1 MTTTIKTRK
10 CFCDCLETRPGNQD
24 SLWKIALQCR
34 DTCGFCRYSPTKHSA
49 LYFRFFSGMSFPKIV
64 ELLPLKELIEEP
76 KIRVDILES
85 RASCLSFKDLKTFL
99 EKEPDFILSD
109 SCYLKILDAATKNNP
124 DALQLFILYGP
135 HKNALFYNWKPLMK
149 IIYDAPEKKTN
160 LAENIHVF
168 FLEYAIRK
176 AKLFLKP
183 CLEQLSSFVLP
194 RRFFPWLLR
203 LSPQEAPLFFSKMI
217 NFTEYTQYAMERT
230 YVEKII
236 VEIDPLRFI
245 DNLARLKN
253 FCLQDPLATR
263 FEYKT
268 PKGYVGHDAG
278 GLTKDFY
285 DMFAIETG
293 KIMKADEDG
302 FLSPPRNQKE
312 EPELWYRLGV
322 LLCRSV
328 FLENI
333 SPSLSLHPVLVYFLH
348 KGVYNLSIQDFF
360 DSLESWDLPF
370 IKNLRKILDWDK
382 DQYIEFLGVQ
392 DEPFVPK
399 KKYIQ
404 TVLYD
409 CYLSENTLQFIKGF
423 QDTVACVYDAPYF
436 SLDFLVNFIHGS
448 RKYPLRGSSEQCLE
462 TNLVVCLEPQSA
474 LNYHPSILVQKLI
487 SAIEGLDLVTQ
498 KKFFRFWLGTAS
510 VSSFDLGQY
519 KPTLVITDYPNYHG
533 CMFGRTCFNQLEMN
547 SRDTRGDIAE
557 VILKTLRNQQLNES
571 VGMRM
576 QVE

>member
-10 CFCDCLETRPGNQD
+10 CFCHRLETRPGDQD
-24 SLWKIALQCR
+24 SLWKIALQCKN
-34 DTCGFCRYSPTKHSA
+34 TCGFCRYTMTKKRS
-49 LYFRFFSGMSFPKIV
+49 LYFRFFSGMSFPRIL
-64 ELLPLKELIEEP
+64 ELLPMKELIEEP
-76 KIRVDILES
+76 KIRVDILEN
-85 RASCLSFKDLKTFL
+85 RASCLSFKDLQTFL
-99 EKEPDFILSD
+99 EKEPDFILTD
-109 SCYLKILDAATKNNP
+109 SCYLKILDAATKNNLN
-124 DALQLFILYGP
+124 ALQIFFDYGP
-135 HKNALFYNWKPLMK
+135 RKNVLFYNWKPLMK
-149 IIYDAPEKKTN
+149 ILYETPHTFTLD
-160 LAENIHVF
+160 ENIHLF

-176 AKLFLKP
+176 AKLFLNP
-183 CLEQLSSFVLP
+183 CLEHLSSFVLP

-245 DNLARLKN
+245 DNLAYLKN

-285 DMFAIETG
+285 DMFAIETA
-293 KIMKADEDG
+293 KLMNADENG
-302 FLSPPRNQKE
+302 FLLPPINQNQ

-333 SPSLSLHPVLVYFLH
+333 SPSLALHPVLVYFLH

-360 DSLESWDLPF
+360 ESLESYDLTF
-370 IKNLRKILDWDK
+370 IKNLRKILDWEK
-382 DQYIEFLGVQ
+382 DQYIEFLRVQ
-392 DEPFVPK
+392 DEPLIPK

-404 TVLYD
+404 NVLCD
-409 CYLSENTLQFIKGF
+409 RYLSDNVLQFIKGF
-423 QDTVACVYDAPYF
+423 QDTVLCVYDAPYF
-436 SLDFLVNFIHGS
+436 SLDLLINFIHGS
-448 RKYPLRGSSEQCLE
+448 RKYPLRGSTEQCLE
-462 TNLVVCLEPQSA
+462 TNIEICLEQS
-474 LNYHPSILVQKLI
+474 LSIPSQLVQKFI
-487 SAIEGLDLVTQ
+487 SAIESLDLETQ
-498 KKFFRFWLGTAS
+498 KNFFRFWLGTAS
-510 VSSFDLGQY
+510 ISNFDLGQY
-519 KPTLVITDYPNYHG
+519 KPTLVITDQPNYHG

-547 SRDTRGDIAE
+547 SRDTRGDIGE
-557 VILKTLRNQQLNES
+557 VILKTLRNQHINES